1 MSLYKHETKIFF
13 RGTCLVRVRRRTKK
27 NDFRSYCVIFLGQ
40 VLCRDGKAVELS
52 AKLTPG
58 NASERARIE
67 AAGGW
72 ITEERF
78 VCSTDLHVMAGLQNM
93 LISYC

>member
-1 MSLYKHETKIFF
+1 MKQTFF
-13 RGTCLVRVRRRTKK
+13 FVVPVLFVYVVGQKK

>member
-1 MSLYKHETKIFF
+1 MGY
-13 RGTCLVRVRRRTKK
+13 
-27 NDFRSYCVIFLGQ
+27 FLQ
-40 VLCRDGKAVELS
+40 ILCRDGKAVELS

-58 NASERARIE
+58 NPSERARIE

-78 VCSTDLHVMAGLQNM
+78 VCSTELC
-93 LISYC
+93 LIA